1 VIDLKLSPLLEEGK
15 ETPWDEETL
24 ETAIVLSLFTER
36 RDEKEG
42 GGWWGHT
49 YGEFGSRLWTLRRE
63 KLLPGLERRAERF
76 AREALAWLVA
86 EGWCAEVRVTGEISR
101 RDDSTENLRGIAL
114 LVEILPR
121 DPALAPR
128 AKRFLYPWS

>member
-1 VIDLKLSPLLEEGK
+1 VIDLRLSPLTEAGK

-24 ETAIVLSLFTER
+24 ETALTLSLFTEC

-86 EGWCAEVRVTGEISR
+86 EKWCEDVRVTGELALSPR
-101 RDDSTENLRGIAL
+101 AGITL
-114 LVEILPR
+114 LVEVLPR
-121 DPALAPR
+121 DPDLAPR
-128 AKRFLYPWS
+128 ARRYFYPWS